1 MPAVSVI
8 EKVLAR
14 AKVDVTAP
22 PPGVAV
28 EVAVIVQVV
37 VFDCA
42 TAIAEI
48 FVNVKSVPS
57 VVDKVA
63 QFMASSPV
71 TVKVIA
77 WVLAVAEARAK
88 VKVGAVV
95 SATVAG
101 VEALPVDPDVAAA
114 VVVVEVVAGVSA
126 TVVEVT
132 ATVVTTCNGVVVGGV
147 VTATPTTEFVAFLLF
162 VAFVTV

>member
-1 MPAVSVI
+1 MPVVSVI

-14 AKVDVTAP
+14 AKVDVTAA

-37 VFDCA
+37 VFVCT

-48 FVNVKSVPS
+48 FVNEKSVPL

-63 QFMASSPV
+63 QFIASSPV
-71 TVKVIA
+71 TVKVIDA
-77 WVLAVAEARAK
+77 EPDVAAVLAK

-95 SATVAG
+95 SRTVT
-101 VEALPVDPDVAAA
+101 VTDK
-114 VVVVEVVAGVSA
+114 VVVARAV
-126 TVVEVT
+126 
-132 ATVVTTCNGVVVGGV
+132 
-147 VTATPTTEFVAFLLF
+147 
-162 VAFVTV
+162 